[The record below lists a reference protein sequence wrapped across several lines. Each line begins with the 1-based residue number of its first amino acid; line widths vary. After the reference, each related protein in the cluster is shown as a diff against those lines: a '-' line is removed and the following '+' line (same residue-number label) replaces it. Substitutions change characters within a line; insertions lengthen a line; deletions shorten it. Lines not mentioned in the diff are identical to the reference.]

1 MNSLLNFFTLQIKKL
16 LNFGTKNIHI
26 VIYVLIAVLSL
37 DTLLNQTGDLIGK
50 PLKTFGGI
58 VLFITLSIITMI
70 GQIFVLQF
78 VVKKSE
84 EIRKKNGKIRLMHR
98 FVSISQYTIITIF
111 VFLILEIIINQN
123 YLPISSMLVTLI
135 SYMLST
141 ILMAIFT
148 HVFLSWYKTNRN
160 SVLVLVYGLSF
171 ATAAIASFAILLVFT
186 YQFSEKLFISI
197 LPTSPGTFLST
208 EEGSIWKIFAKTYQ
222 YNDMASF
229 FLKWGGTA
237 LILYHYSYKIGRAK
251 YWFLLS
257 LPLLYFSTLMLYHL
271 HIYEPHEEFEQLIFY
286 GVVAL
291 NSTFGGILFYT
302 AFKLTVK
309 NFKSNELFAS
319 YLIMAGYGFM
329 LFFSGTQSVLTNM
342 AYPPFGFSTVSSY
355 GLGSYLILVGLSLSA
370 ISISK
375 DEQLKEMIKNST
387 MAESKFLHSLGMS
400 ESEREN
406 KLLNDI
412 VIKAKQQKE
421 NLEKD
426 TGIELSI
433 SEEDIKEF
441 VRELEV
447 NHNDNDKD
455 KDNDNKEDKEKGNQ

>member
-1 MNSLLNFFTLQIKKL
+1 MNSPLIFFTLQIKKL

-37 DTLLNQTGDLIGK
+37 DTLLNQTGDLIGN

-78 VVKKSE
+78 VSKKSE
-84 EIRKKNGKIRLMHR
+84 EIRKKNRKIRLMHR

-141 ILMAIFT
+141 LLMAVFT
-148 HVFLSWYKTNRN
+148 NVFLSWYKTNRN

-222 YNDMASF
+222 YNDMVSF

-251 YWFLLS
+251 YWFLLT
-257 LPLLYFSTLMLYHL
+257 LPLLYFSTLMVYHL
-271 HIYEPHEEFEQLIFY
+271 HIYEPYEEFEQLIFY
-286 GVVAL
+286 GVSAL
-291 NSTFGGILFYT
+291 NSTFGGILFYI

-309 NFKSNELFAS
+309 NFNGNELFAS

-329 LFFSGTQSVLTNM
+329 LFFSGSQSVLTNM

-387 MAESKFLHSLGMS
+387 MAESKFLHSIGMS
-400 ESEREN
+400 ESERGN
-406 KLLNDI
+406 KLLKDI

-421 NLEKD
+421 NLEKE

-433 SEEDIKEF
+433 SEDDIKEF

-447 NHNDNDKD
+447 NHNDDDKD
-455 KDNDNKEDKEKGNQ
+455 KDNDNKEDEEKGNQ

>member
-1 MNSLLNFFTLQIKKL
+1 MNSLNFFIFQIKKL
-16 LNFGTKNIHI
+16 LDFGTKNIHI

-37 DTLLNQTGDLIGK
+37 DTLLNQTGDLIGE

-58 VLFITLSIITMI
+58 VLFITLSIITI
-70 GQIFVLQF
+70 ICQIFVLEF
-78 VVKKSE
+78 VGKKSK

-98 FVSISQYTIITIF
+98 FVSVSQYTIITTF
-111 VFLILEIIINQN
+111 VFLILGIIINQN
-123 YLPISSMLVTLI
+123 YLPVSSMLVTLI

-141 ILMAIFT
+141 ILMAVFT
-148 HVFLSWYKTNRN
+148 GVFLSWYKTDRN

-197 LPTSPGTFLST
+197 LPTSPGIFLST

-222 YNDMASF
+222 YNDMTSF

-237 LILYHYSYKIGRAK
+237 LVLYHYSYKIGRAK

-257 LPLLYFSTLMLYHL
+257 LPLLYFSTLMVYHL
-271 HIYEPHEEFEQLIFY
+271 HIYEPHEELDQLIFY
-286 GVVAL
+286 SISAL
-291 NSTFGGILFYT
+291 NSTFGGILFYI

-309 NFKSNELFAS
+309 NFKGNELFAS

-329 LFFSGTQSVLTNM
+329 LFFSGSQSVLTNM
-342 AYPPFGFSTVSSY
+342 GYPPFGFSTVSSY

-387 MAESKFLHSLGMS
+387 MAESKFLHSIGMS
-400 ESEREN
+400 ESEREK
-406 KLLNDI
+406 KLLKDI
-412 VIKAKQQKE
+412 VITAKQQKE

-426 TGIELSI
+426 TGIDLSI
-433 SEEDIKEF
+433 TDDDVKEF

-447 NHNDNDKD
+447 NRDDNDKNE
-455 KDNDNKEDKEKGNQ
+455 DNDNKYDEEKGNQ

>member
-1 MNSLLNFFTLQIKKL
+1 MAVFT
-16 LNFGTKNIHI
+16 N
-26 VIYVLIAVLSL
+26 
-37 DTLLNQTGDLIGK
+37 
-50 PLKTFGGI
+50 
-58 VLFITLSIITMI
+58 
-70 GQIFVLQF
+70 
-78 VVKKSE
+78 
-84 EIRKKNGKIRLMHR
+84 
-98 FVSISQYTIITIF
+98 
-111 VFLILEIIINQN
+111 
-123 YLPISSMLVTLI
+123 
-135 SYMLST
+135 
-141 ILMAIFT
+141 
-148 HVFLSWYKTNRN
+148 VFLSWYKTNRN

-186 YQFSEKLFISI
+186 YQFSEKLFIPI

-222 YNDMASF
+222 YNDMVSF

-257 LPLLYFSTLMLYHL
+257 LPLLYFSTLMVYHL
-271 HIYEPHEEFEQLIFY
+271 HIYEPDEEFEQLIFY
-286 GVVAL
+286 GVSAL
-291 NSTFGGILFYT
+291 NSTFGGVLFYI

-309 NFKSNELFAS
+309 NFKGNELFAS

-329 LFFSGTQSVLTNM
+329 LFFSGSQSVLPNM

-387 MAESKFLHSLGMS
+387 MAESKFLHSIGMS

-406 KLLNDI
+406 KLLKDI

-447 NHNDNDKD
+447 NHNDKDKD
-455 KDNDNKEDKEKGNQ
+455 KDNDNKEDEEKGNQ